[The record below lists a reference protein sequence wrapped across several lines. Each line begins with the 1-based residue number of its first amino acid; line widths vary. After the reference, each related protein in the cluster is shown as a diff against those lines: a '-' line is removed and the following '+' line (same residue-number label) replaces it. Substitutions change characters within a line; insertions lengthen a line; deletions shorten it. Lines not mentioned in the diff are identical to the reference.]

1 MRSHRLPFN
10 FLLGLFIVVLFLALH
25 VALAVW
31 LTRAPGHI
39 SAARSTAGFRGCQ
52 VVGQNPRT
60 SAGVSACAVKFSSAQ
75 LSANV

>member
-1 MRSHRLPFN
+1 MRFHRLT
-10 FLLGLFIVVLFLALH
+10 FITLVVLFLALH
-25 VALAVW
+25 VALAIW
-31 LTRAPGHI
+31 LLCAPGHI

-60 SAGVSACAVKFSSAQ
+60 PAGVSACAVKFSSAQ